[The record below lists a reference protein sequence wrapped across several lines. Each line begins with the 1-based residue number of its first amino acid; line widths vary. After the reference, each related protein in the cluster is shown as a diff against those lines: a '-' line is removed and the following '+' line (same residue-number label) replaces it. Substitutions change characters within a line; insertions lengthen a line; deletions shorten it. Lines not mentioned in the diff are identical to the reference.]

1 MATNRVELGEGSS
14 LRGSNGG
21 EQLQL
26 QSTPH
31 FSSYE
36 NQERKTEPQHKGVHR
51 VNLQAERMIMLRP
64 TGQLAAMVRPYVR
77 SKAPRIHW
85 TPDLHR
91 CFVHAVDI
99 LGGEDRATPK
109 KILRIMNVK
118 GLTMNHIKSHLQMY
132 RNMKDEELVQEE
144 AAARAEA
151 NEKGKHSSHSNDSYL
166 FTKKNDS
173 YLPESINSS
182 ATPPWKDEKKTK
194 SYLIFT
200 DLFQG
205 LTNNTRESNDDEGTD
220 ANIRGAIDATMP
232 QTLNSSSNAGSSS
245 NVNDV
250 SLELTLG

>member
-14 LRGSNGG
+14 LTGSNRG

-36 NQERKTEPQHKGVHR
+36 NQERKTEPQHKGVRR
-51 VNLQAERMIMLRP
+51 VNLQAERMIMPRP
-64 TGQLAAMVRPYVR
+64 TGQLAAMVRRYVR

-132 RNMKDEELVQEE
+132 RNMKDEELVQEAAAAREAEE
-144 AAARAEA
+144 AAARAEV

-166 FTKKNDS
+166 T
-173 YLPESINSS
+173 ESINSS

-205 LTNNTRESNDDEGTD
+205 LTNITRESNDDEGTD

>member
-1 MATNRVELGEGSS
+1 
-14 LRGSNGG
+14 
-21 EQLQL
+21 
-26 QSTPH
+26 
-31 FSSYE
+31 
-36 NQERKTEPQHKGVHR
+36 
-51 VNLQAERMIMLRP
+51 
-64 TGQLAAMVRPYVR
+64 MVRPYVR
-77 SKAPRIHW
+77 SKVPRIHW

-99 LGGEDRATPK
+99 LGGADRATPK

-132 RNMKDEELVQEE
+132 RNMKDEELVQEA

-166 FTKKNDS
+166 T
-173 YLPESINSS
+173 ESINSS

-232 QTLNSSSNAGSSS
+232 QTLNSSSNAGSIS

-250 SLELTLG
+250 SLELELTLG